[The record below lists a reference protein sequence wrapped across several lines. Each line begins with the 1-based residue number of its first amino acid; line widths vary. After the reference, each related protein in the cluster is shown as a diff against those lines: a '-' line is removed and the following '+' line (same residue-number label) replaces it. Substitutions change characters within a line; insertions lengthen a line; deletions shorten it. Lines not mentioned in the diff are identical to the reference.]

1 MMKNKIVWRIGLIMM
16 ILLLLIIVVVIGAVI
31 HTGYTILGI
40 G

>member
-1 MMKNKIVWRIGLIMM
+1 MKNKIVWRIGLIMM

-31 HTGYTILGI
+31 HTGCTILGI

>member
-31 HTGYTILGI
+31 HTGCTILGI

>member
-31 HTGYTILGI
+31 HTGCTIIGI

>member
-31 HTGYTILGI
+31 HTGFTILGI

>member
-1 MMKNKIVWRIGLIMM
+1 MKNKIVWRIGLIMM

-31 HTGYTILGI
+31 HSGCTILGI

>member
-31 HTGYTILGI
+31 HTGYTIIGI